1 MKWPKI
7 TIKINIIYEIL
18 KIIKKCFE
26 KSKILFSLNLFIEL
40 SNECVN
46 Y

>member
-1 MKWPKI
+1 MKLP
-7 TIKINIIYEIL
+7 

-26 KSKILFSLNLFIEL
+26 KPKILFPLNLFIEL
-40 SNECVN
+40 SNYYAN